1 MLTYKRFNRNDAI
14 KCTKDEVLV
23 IPEGYTVLD
32 CDFAFFVVR
41 EDLPRVKT
49 LWIPASVTYIETM
62 RGDPSCG
69 PYGYKNNPFSEY
81 QYNCNNKKCYIHSTY
96 L

>member
-32 CDFAFFVVR
+32 CDFAYFVVR

-49 LWIPASVTYIETM
+49 DRKSVV
-62 RGDPSCG
+62 
-69 PYGYKNNPFSEY
+69 
-81 QYNCNNKKCYIHSTY
+81 
-96 L
+96 